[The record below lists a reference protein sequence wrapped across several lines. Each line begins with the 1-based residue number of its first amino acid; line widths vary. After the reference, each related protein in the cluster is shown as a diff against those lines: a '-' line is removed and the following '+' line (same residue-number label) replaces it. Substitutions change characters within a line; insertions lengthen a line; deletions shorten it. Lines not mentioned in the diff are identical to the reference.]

1 MILCLVNKVLKTY
14 VLVMFAIFEKL
25 KNENLKTQE
34 LTSIDKAILI
44 STLLVECARSD
55 DNFTDIEKEQIKK
68 ILKNKLLLDAS
79 EVEKCFETANE
90 SSEKNIEIYSLTK
103 EIRDNF
109 NKDEIL
115 FIFELLWKI
124 ILSDGVI
131 DDFESS
137 MMTKLTG
144 LFHLTGK
151 ENAEA
156 KKNAQTA
163 LNP

>member
-1 MILCLVNKVLKTY
+1 
-14 VLVMFAIFEKL
+14 MFAIFEKL

-34 LTSIDKAILI
+34 LSPIHKAVLI

-55 DNFTDIEKEQIKK
+55 DNFTDTEKEKIKK
-68 ILKNKLLLDAS
+68 ILKNMLHLDTS

-156 KKNAQTA
+156 KKNAQNA
-163 LNP
+163 LNL

>member
-1 MILCLVNKVLKTY
+1 
-14 VLVMFAIFEKL
+14 MFAIFEKL
-25 KNENLKTQE
+25 KSEDLKTQE
-34 LTSIDKAILI
+34 LSSIDKAILI

-55 DNFTDIEKEQIKK
+55 DNFTDTEKEQIKK
-68 ILKNKLLLDAS
+68 ILKNKLHLDSS
-79 EVEKCFETANE
+79 EVEQCFETANE
-90 SSEKNIEIYSLTK
+90 SSEKSIEIYSLTK

-109 NKDEIL
+109 DKDEIL

-124 ILSDGVI
+124 ILSDGII

-156 KKNAQTA
+156 KKNAQIA
-163 LNP
+163 LNL

>member
-1 MILCLVNKVLKTY
+1 
-14 VLVMFAIFEKL
+14 MFAIFEKL
-25 KNENLKTQE
+25 KNEDFKTQE
-34 LTSIDKAILI
+34 LSSIDKAILI

-55 DNFTDIEKEQIKK
+55 DNFTDTEKEQIKK
-68 ILKNKLLLDAS
+68 ILKNKLHLDSS
-79 EVEKCFETANE
+79 EVEQCFETANE
-90 SSEKNIEIYSLTK
+90 SSEKSIEIYSLTK
-103 EIRDNF
+103 EMRDNF
-109 NKDEIL
+109 DKDEIL

-163 LNP
+163 LNL

>member
-1 MILCLVNKVLKTY
+1 
-14 VLVMFAIFEKL
+14 MFTIFEKL
-25 KNENLKTQE
+25 KKENIKTQE
-34 LTSIDKAILI
+34 FSATDKAILI
-44 STLLVECARSD
+44 STLLIECARSD
-55 DNFTDIEKEQIKK
+55 DNFSDIEKEQIKK
-68 ILKNKLLLDAS
+68 ILKNKLHLDSS

-90 SSEKNIEIYSLTK
+90 SSEKSIEIYSLTK

-109 NKDEIL
+109 NKEEIL

-124 ILSDGVI
+124 ILSDGII

-156 KKNAQTA
+156 RKNAQIA

>member
-1 MILCLVNKVLKTY
+1 
-14 VLVMFAIFEKL
+14 MFAIFEKL
-25 KNENLKTQE
+25 KKDDFKTQE

-55 DNFTDIEKEQIKK
+55 DNFTDKEKEQIKK
-68 ILKNKLLLDAS
+68 ILKNKLHLDSS
-79 EVEKCFETANE
+79 EVEQCFETANE
-90 SSEKNIEIYSLTK
+90 SSEKSIEIYSLTK

-109 NKDEIL
+109 DKDEIL

-163 LNP
+163 LNL

>member
-1 MILCLVNKVLKTY
+1 
-14 VLVMFAIFEKL
+14 MFAIFEKL
-25 KNENLKTQE
+25 KNENFKTEE
-34 LTSIDKAILI
+34 LSEIDKAILI

-55 DNFTDIEKEQIKK
+55 DNFSDTEKEQIKN
-68 ILKNKLLLDAS
+68 ILKNKLHLNSS

-90 SSEKNIEIYSLTK
+90 SSKESIEIYSLTK

-109 NKDEIL
+109 NKEEIL

-124 ILSDGVI
+124 ILSDGII

-156 KKNAQTA
+156 KKNAQIA
-163 LNP
+163 LNL

>member
-1 MILCLVNKVLKTY
+1 
-14 VLVMFAIFEKL
+14 MFAIFEKL
-25 KNENLKTQE
+25 KSEDLKTQE
-34 LTSIDKAILI
+34 LSSIDKAILI

-55 DNFTDIEKEQIKK
+55 DNFTDTEKEQIKK
-68 ILKNKLLLDAS
+68 ILKNKLHLDSS

-156 KKNAQTA
+156 KKNAQNA
-163 LNP
+163 LNL

>member
-1 MILCLVNKVLKTY
+1 
-14 VLVMFAIFEKL
+14 MFAIFEKL
-25 KNENLKTQE
+25 KSEDLKTQE
-34 LTSIDKAILI
+34 LSSIDKAILI

-55 DNFTDIEKEQIKK
+55 DNFTDTEKEQIKK
-68 ILKNKLLLDAS
+68 ILKNKLHLDSS
-79 EVEKCFETANE
+79 EVDNCFETANE
-90 SSEKNIEIYSLTK
+90 SSEKSIEIYSLTK

-109 NKDEIL
+109 DKEEIL

-124 ILSDGVI
+124 ILSDGII

-156 KKNAQTA
+156 KKNAQIA
-163 LNP
+163 LNL

>member
-1 MILCLVNKVLKTY
+1 MLT
-14 VLVMFAIFEKL
+14 IFEKL
-25 KNENLKTQE
+25 KKEDIKTQE
-34 LTSIDKAILI
+34 FSDIDKAILI
-44 STLLVECARSD
+44 STLLIECARSD
-55 DNFTDIEKEQIKK
+55 DNFSDIEKEQIKK
-68 ILKNKLLLDAS
+68 ILKNKLHLDSS
-79 EVEKCFETANE
+79 EVEDCFETANE
-90 SSEKNIEIYSLTK
+90 SSEKSIEIYSLTK

-109 NKDEIL
+109 DKEEIL

-124 ILSDGVI
+124 ILSDGII

-156 KKNAQTA
+156 KKNAQIA
-163 LNP
+163 LNL

>member
-1 MILCLVNKVLKTY
+1 
-14 VLVMFAIFEKL
+14 MFAIFEKL

-34 LTSIDKAILI
+34 LSSIDKAILI

-55 DNFTDIEKEQIKK
+55 DNFTDTEKEQIKK
-68 ILKNKLLLDAS
+68 ILKNKLHLDSS
-79 EVEKCFETANE
+79 EVEKCFEAANE
-90 SSEKNIEIYSLTK
+90 SSEKSIEIYSLTK

-163 LNP
+163 LNL

>member
-1 MILCLVNKVLKTY
+1 
-14 VLVMFAIFEKL
+14 MFAIFEKL
-25 KNENLKTQE
+25 KSEDIKTQE
-34 LTSIDKAILI
+34 LSSIDKAILI

-55 DNFTDIEKEQIKK
+55 DNFTDTEKEQIKK
-68 ILKNKLLLDAS
+68 ILKNKLHLDSS
-79 EVEKCFETANE
+79 EVEQCFETANE
-90 SSEKNIEIYSLTK
+90 SSEKSIEIYSLTK

-124 ILSDGVI
+124 ILSDGII

-151 ENAEA
+151 ESAEA
-156 KKNAQTA
+156 KQNAQTA
-163 LNP
+163 LNL

>member
-1 MILCLVNKVLKTY
+1 
-14 VLVMFAIFEKL
+14 MFAIFEKL

-34 LTSIDKAILI
+34 LSSIDKAILI

-55 DNFTDIEKEQIKK
+55 DNFTDTEKEQIKK
-68 ILKNKLLLDAS
+68 ILKNKLHLDSS
-79 EVEKCFETANE
+79 EVDKCFETANE

-109 NKDEIL
+109 DKDEIL

-163 LNP
+163 LNL

>member
-1 MILCLVNKVLKTY
+1 ML
-14 VLVMFAIFEKL
+14 AIFEKL

-34 LTSIDKAILI
+34 LSSIDKAILI
-44 STLLVECARSD
+44 STLLVECAKSD
-55 DNFTDIEKEQIKK
+55 DNFTDTEKEQIKK
-68 ILKNKLLLDAS
+68 ILKNKLHLDSS
-79 EVEKCFETANE
+79 EVEQCFETANE
-90 SSEKNIEIYSLTK
+90 SSEKSIEIYSLTK

-109 NKDEIL
+109 DKDEIL

-124 ILSDGVI
+124 ILSDGII

-163 LNP
+163 LNL

>member
-1 MILCLVNKVLKTY
+1 
-14 VLVMFAIFEKL
+14 MFAIFEKL
-25 KNENLKTQE
+25 KNENFKTEE
-34 LTSIDKAILI
+34 LSDIDKAILI

-55 DNFTDIEKEQIKK
+55 DNFSDTEKEQIKN
-68 ILKNKLLLDAS
+68 ILKNKLHLDSS

-90 SSEKNIEIYSLTK
+90 SSKESIEIYSLTK

-109 NKDEIL
+109 NKEEIL

-124 ILSDGVI
+124 ILSDGII

-156 KKNAQTA
+156 KKNAQIA
-163 LNP
+163 LNL

>member
-1 MILCLVNKVLKTY
+1 
-14 VLVMFAIFEKL
+14 MFAIFEKL
-25 KNENLKTQE
+25 KSEDLKTQE
-34 LTSIDKAILI
+34 LSSIDKAILI

-55 DNFTDIEKEQIKK
+55 DSFTDTEKEQIKK
-68 ILKNKLLLDAS
+68 ILKNKLHLDSS
-79 EVEKCFETANE
+79 EVEQCFETANE
-90 SSEKNIEIYSLTK
+90 SSEKSIEIYSLTK

-109 NKDEIL
+109 DKDEIL

-124 ILSDGVI
+124 ILSDGII

-156 KKNAQTA
+156 KKNAQIA
-163 LNP
+163 LNL

>member
-1 MILCLVNKVLKTY
+1 M
-14 VLVMFAIFEKL
+14 MFAIFEKL
-25 KNENLKTQE
+25 RKEDLKTQE
-34 LTSIDKAILI
+34 LSSIDKAILI
-44 STLLVECARSD
+44 ATLLVECARSD
-55 DNFTDIEKEQIKK
+55 DNFKDKEKEQIKK
-68 ILKNKLLLDAS
+68 ILKNKLHLDS
-79 EVEKCFETANE
+79 TEVEKCLETASE
-90 SSEKNIEIYSLTK
+90 SSEKRIEIYSLTK

-109 NKDEIL
+109 NKEEIL

-124 ILSDGVI
+124 ILSDGII

-156 KKNAQTA
+156 RKNAQIA
-163 LNP
+163 LNL

>member
-1 MILCLVNKVLKTY
+1 
-14 VLVMFAIFEKL
+14 MFAIFEKL
-25 KNENLKTQE
+25 KSEDLKTQE
-34 LTSIDKAILI
+34 LSSIDKAILI

-55 DNFTDIEKEQIKK
+55 DNFTDTEKEQIKK

-163 LNP
+163 LNL

>member
-1 MILCLVNKVLKTY
+1 
-14 VLVMFAIFEKL
+14 MFAIFEKL

-34 LTSIDKAILI
+34 LSSIDKAVLI

-55 DNFTDIEKEQIKK
+55 DNFTDTEKEQIKK
-68 ILKNKLLLDAS
+68 ILKNKLHLDSS
-79 EVEKCFETANE
+79 EVEKCFEIANE
-90 SSEKNIEIYSLTK
+90 SSEKSIEIYSLTK

-124 ILSDGVI
+124 ILSDNVI

-163 LNP
+163 LNL

>member
-1 MILCLVNKVLKTY
+1 M
-14 VLVMFAIFEKL
+14 
-25 KNENLKTQE
+25 
-34 LTSIDKAILI
+34 
-44 STLLVECARSD
+44 
-55 DNFTDIEKEQIKK
+55 QIKK
-68 ILKNKLLLDAS
+68 ILKNKLHLDSS
-79 EVEKCFETANE
+79 EAEKCFETANE
-90 SSEKNIEIYSLTK
+90 SSEKSIEIYSLTK

-109 NKDEIL
+109 DKDEIL

-163 LNP
+163 LNL

>member
-1 MILCLVNKVLKTY
+1 
-14 VLVMFAIFEKL
+14 MFAIFEKL
-25 KNENLKTQE
+25 KNDNLKTQE
-34 LTSIDKAILI
+34 LSSIDKAILI

-55 DNFTDIEKEQIKK
+55 DSFTDTEKEQIKK
-68 ILKNKLLLDAS
+68 ILKNKLHLDSS
-79 EVEKCFETANE
+79 EVEQCFETANE
-90 SSEKNIEIYSLTK
+90 SSEKSIEIYSLTK

-109 NKDEIL
+109 DKEEIL

-124 ILSDGVI
+124 ILSDGII

-156 KKNAQTA
+156 KKNAQIA
-163 LNP
+163 LNL

>member
-1 MILCLVNKVLKTY
+1 ML
-14 VLVMFAIFEKL
+14 AIFEKL
-25 KNENLKTQE
+25 KNKDIKTQE
-34 LTSIDKAILI
+34 FSSTDKAILI
-44 STLLVECARSD
+44 STLLIECARSD
-55 DNFTDIEKEQIKK
+55 DNFSDIEKEQIKK
-68 ILKNKLLLDAS
+68 ILKNKLHLDSS
-79 EVEKCFETANE
+79 EVEQCFETANE
-90 SSEKNIEIYSLTK
+90 SSEKSIEIYSLTK

-109 NKDEIL
+109 DKDEIL

-124 ILSDGVI
+124 ILSDGII

-163 LNP
+163 LNL

>member
-1 MILCLVNKVLKTY
+1 
-14 VLVMFAIFEKL
+14 MFAIFEKL
-25 KNENLKTQE
+25 KSEDLKTQE
-34 LTSIDKAILI
+34 LSSIDKAILI

-55 DNFTDIEKEQIKK
+55 DNFTDTEKEQIKK
-68 ILKNKLLLDAS
+68 ILKNKLHLDSS
-79 EVEKCFETANE
+79 EVEQCFETANE
-90 SSEKNIEIYSLTK
+90 SSEKSIEIYSLTK

-109 NKDEIL
+109 DKDEIL

-163 LNP
+163 LNL

>member
-1 MILCLVNKVLKTY
+1 
-14 VLVMFAIFEKL
+14 MFAIFEKL
-25 KNENLKTQE
+25 KNEDFRTEE
-34 LTSIDKAILI
+34 LSDIDKAVLI

-55 DNFTDIEKEQIKK
+55 DNFSDTEKEQIKN
-68 ILKNKLLLDAS
+68 ILKNKLHLDSS

-90 SSEKNIEIYSLTK
+90 SSKESIEIYSLTK

-109 NKDEIL
+109 NKEEIL

-124 ILSDGVI
+124 ILSDGII

-156 KKNAQTA
+156 KKNAQIA
-163 LNP
+163 LNL

>member
-1 MILCLVNKVLKTY
+1 
-14 VLVMFAIFEKL
+14 MFAIFEKL
-25 KNENLKTQE
+25 KSEDLKTQK
-34 LTSIDKAILI
+34 LSSIDKAILI

-55 DNFTDIEKEQIKK
+55 DNFTDTEKEQIKK
-68 ILKNKLLLDAS
+68 ILKNKLHLDSS

-156 KKNAQTA
+156 KKNAQNA
-163 LNP
+163 LNL

>member
-1 MILCLVNKVLKTY
+1 MLT
-14 VLVMFAIFEKL
+14 IFEKL
-25 KNENLKTQE
+25 KKEDIKTQE
-34 LTSIDKAILI
+34 FSDIDKAILI
-44 STLLVECARSD
+44 STLLIECARSD
-55 DNFTDIEKEQIKK
+55 DNFSDIEKEQIKK
-68 ILKNKLLLDAS
+68 ILKNKLHLDSS
-79 EVEKCFETANE
+79 EVEDCFETANE
-90 SSEKNIEIYSLTK
+90 SSEKSIEIYSLTK

-109 NKDEIL
+109 DKEEIL

-124 ILSDGVI
+124 ILSDGII

-163 LNP
+163 LNL

>member
-1 MILCLVNKVLKTY
+1 
-14 VLVMFAIFEKL
+14 MFAIFEKL
-25 KNENLKTQE
+25 KSENLKTQE
-34 LTSIDKAILI
+34 LSSTDKAILI
-44 STLLVECARSD
+44 ATLLVECARSD
-55 DNFTDIEKEQIKK
+55 DNFTDTEKEQIKK
-68 ILKNKLLLDAS
+68 ILKNKLHLDSS
-79 EVEKCFETANE
+79 EVDKCFETANE

-109 NKDEIL
+109 DKDEIL

-163 LNP
+163 LNL

>member
-1 MILCLVNKVLKTY
+1 MY
-14 VLVMFAIFEKL
+14 AIFEKL
-25 KNENLKTQE
+25 KSEDLKTQE
-34 LTSIDKAILI
+34 LSSIDKAILI

-55 DNFTDIEKEQIKK
+55 DNFTDTEKEQIKK
-68 ILKNKLLLDAS
+68 ILKNKLHLDSS
-79 EVEKCFETANE
+79 EVEQCFETANE
-90 SSEKNIEIYSLTK
+90 SSEKSIEIYSLTK

-109 NKDEIL
+109 DKDEIL

-156 KKNAQTA
+156 KKNAQIA
-163 LNP
+163 LNL

>member
-1 MILCLVNKVLKTY
+1 
-14 VLVMFAIFEKL
+14 MFAIFEKL
-25 KNENLKTQE
+25 KSEDLKTQE
-34 LTSIDKAILI
+34 LSSIDKAILI

-55 DNFTDIEKEQIKK
+55 DNFTDTEKEQIKK
-68 ILKNKLLLDAS
+68 ILKNKLHLDAS

-156 KKNAQTA
+156 KQNAQTA
-163 LNP
+163 LNL

>member
-1 MILCLVNKVLKTY
+1 
-14 VLVMFAIFEKL
+14 MFAIFEKL
-25 KNENLKTQE
+25 KSEDLKTQE
-34 LTSIDKAILI
+34 LSSIDKAILI

-55 DNFTDIEKEQIKK
+55 DNFTDTEKEQIKK
-68 ILKNKLLLDAS
+68 ILKNKLHLDSS

-163 LNP
+163 LNL

>member
-1 MILCLVNKVLKTY
+1 MLT
-14 VLVMFAIFEKL
+14 IFEKL
-25 KNENLKTQE
+25 KKEDIKTQE
-34 LTSIDKAILI
+34 FSDIDKAILI
-44 STLLVECARSD
+44 STLLIECARSD
-55 DNFTDIEKEQIKK
+55 DNFSDIEKEQIKK
-68 ILKNKLLLDAS
+68 ILKNKLHLDSS
-79 EVEKCFETANE
+79 EVEDCFETANE
-90 SSEKNIEIYSLTK
+90 SSEKSIEIYSLTK

-109 NKDEIL
+109 NKEEIL

-156 KKNAQTA
+156 KKNAQVA
-163 LNP
+163 LNL

>member
-1 MILCLVNKVLKTY
+1 
-14 VLVMFAIFEKL
+14 MFAIFEKL
-25 KNENLKTQE
+25 KSEDLKTQE
-34 LTSIDKAILI
+34 LSPIDKAILI

-55 DNFTDIEKEQIKK
+55 DNFTDTEKEQIKK
-68 ILKNKLLLDAS
+68 ILKNKLHLDSS
-79 EVEKCFETANE
+79 EVEQCFETANE
-90 SSEKNIEIYSLTK
+90 SSEKSIEIYSLTK

-109 NKDEIL
+109 DKDEIL

-124 ILSDGVI
+124 ILSDGII

-163 LNP
+163 HLIFKKIRFTNS

>member
-1 MILCLVNKVLKTY
+1 
-14 VLVMFAIFEKL
+14 MFAIFEKL
-25 KNENLKTQE
+25 KSEDLKTQE
-34 LTSIDKAILI
+34 LSSIDKAILI

-55 DNFTDIEKEQIKK
+55 DNFTDTEKEQIKK
-68 ILKNKLLLDAS
+68 ILKNKLHLDSS
-79 EVEKCFETANE
+79 EVEQCFETANE
-90 SSEKNIEIYSLTK
+90 SSENSIEIYSLTK

-109 NKDEIL
+109 DKDEIL

-124 ILSDGVI
+124 ILSDGII

-144 LFHLTGK
+144 LFQLTGK

-163 LNP
+163 LNL

>member
-1 MILCLVNKVLKTY
+1 
-14 VLVMFAIFEKL
+14 MFAIFEKL
-25 KNENLKTQE
+25 KSEDLKTQE
-34 LTSIDKAILI
+34 LSSIDKAILI

-55 DNFTDIEKEQIKK
+55 DNFTDTEKVQIKK
-68 ILKNKLLLDAS
+68 ILKNKLHLDSS
-79 EVEKCFETANE
+79 EAEKCFETANE
-90 SSEKNIEIYSLTK
+90 SSEKSIEIYSLTK

-109 NKDEIL
+109 DKDEIL

-124 ILSDGVI
+124 ILSDGII

-156 KKNAQTA
+156 KKMRKLHLIFKIVRFTHI
-163 LNP
+163 

>member
-1 MILCLVNKVLKTY
+1 
-14 VLVMFAIFEKL
+14 MFAIFEKL
-25 KNENLKTQE
+25 KNDNLKTQE
-34 LTSIDKAILI
+34 LSSIDKAILI

-55 DNFTDIEKEQIKK
+55 DSFTDTEKEQIKK
-68 ILKNKLLLDAS
+68 ILKNKLHLDSS
-79 EVEKCFETANE
+79 EVEQCFETANE
-90 SSEKNIEIYSLTK
+90 SSEKSIEIYSLTK

-109 NKDEIL
+109 DKEEIL

-124 ILSDGVI
+124 ILSDGII

-163 LNP
+163 LNL

>member
-1 MILCLVNKVLKTY
+1 
-14 VLVMFAIFEKL
+14 MFAIFEKL
-25 KNENLKTQE
+25 KKENIKTQE
-34 LTSIDKAILI
+34 FSATDKAILI
-44 STLLVECARSD
+44 STLLIECARSD
-55 DNFTDIEKEQIKK
+55 DNFSDIEKEQIKK
-68 ILKNKLLLDAS
+68 ILKNKLHLDSS
-79 EVEKCFETANE
+79 EVEDCFETANE
-90 SSEKNIEIYSLTK
+90 SSEKSIEIYSLTK

-109 NKDEIL
+109 DKEEIL

-124 ILSDGVI
+124 ILSDGII

-156 KKNAQTA
+156 KKNAQIA
-163 LNP
+163 LNL